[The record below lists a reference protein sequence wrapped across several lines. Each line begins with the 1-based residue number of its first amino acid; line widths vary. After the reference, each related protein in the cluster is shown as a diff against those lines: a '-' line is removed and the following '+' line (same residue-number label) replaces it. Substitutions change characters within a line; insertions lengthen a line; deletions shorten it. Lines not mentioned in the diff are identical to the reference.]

1 MSLLRWNQ
9 KKVQNL
15 TPLEIWMF
23 ILGRGFMSF
32 GVGVVAMQYW
42 PGKVSWLG
50 LPTITLGSILF
61 ILAAKG
67 LVRKSPDLN

>member
-1 MSLLRWNQ
+1 MSLLKWNQ

-23 ILGRGFMSF
+23 IVGRVLMSF

-42 PGKVSWLG
+42 ADKVAWSG
-50 LPTITLGSILF
+50 YPTIVVGLAILAF
-61 ILAAKG
+61 AAKG
-67 LVRKSPDLN
+67 LMRKSSDSI